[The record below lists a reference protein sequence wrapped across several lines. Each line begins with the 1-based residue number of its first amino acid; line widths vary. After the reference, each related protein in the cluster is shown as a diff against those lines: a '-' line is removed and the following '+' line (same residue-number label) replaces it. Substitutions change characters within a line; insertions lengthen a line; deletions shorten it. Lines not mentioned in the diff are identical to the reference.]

1 MELPHR
7 KKQKYFLIKDL
18 PEKERPREKLLK
30 DGAESLTDTE
40 LLAIL
45 LRTGTQGKSAID
57 IADELFKDFGSFKG
71 LAGQNINEIQK
82 IKGIKGVKAITIAAT
97 FEIIRRI
104 VNQILD
110 EK

>member
-1 MELPHR
+1 MPHR
-7 KKQKYFLIKDL
+7 QKQKYLLIKDL
-18 PEKERPREKLLK
+18 LKEERPREKFLK

-45 LRTGTQGKSAID
+45 LRTGTHGKSAID
-57 IADELFKDFGSFKG
+57 IADELFKNFGSFKG

-97 FEIIRRI
+97 FEIIKRV

>member
-1 MELPHR
+1 MI
-7 KKQKYFLIKDL
+7 KKKYKIKDL
-18 PEKERPREKLLK
+18 PEDQRPREKLFK
-30 DGAESLTDTE
+30 YGAENLTDTE

-45 LRTGTQGKSAID
+45 LRTGIQGKSVID
-57 IADELFKDFGSFKG
+57 IADEILQKFGSFKG
-71 LAGQNINEIQK
+71 LAGKNINEIQK

-97 FEIIRRI
+97 FEIIRRV

>member
-1 MELPHR
+1 MT
-7 KKQKYFLIKDL
+7 KKKYKIKDL
-18 PEKERPREKLLK
+18 PEDQRPREKLLK
-30 DGAESLTDTE
+30 YGAENLTDTE

-45 LRTGTQGKSAID
+45 LRTGTRGKSAID
-57 IADELFKDFGSFKG
+57 IADEILQKFGSFKG
-71 LAGQNINEIQK
+71 LAGKNINEIQK

-97 FEIIRRI
+97 FEIIRRV

>member
-1 MELPHR
+1 MTVKL
-7 KKQKYFLIKDL
+7 KKTIKDL
-18 PEKERPREKLLK
+18 PEEQRPRERLLK
-30 DGAESLTDTE
+30 YGAENLTETE

-45 LRTGTQGKSAID
+45 LRTGMQGKSAIET
-57 IADELFKDFGSFKG
+57 ADEILKKFGSFKG
-71 LAGQNINEIQK
+71 LAGKSIIEVQK

>member
-1 MELPHR
+1 MDKNLR
-7 KKQKYFLIKDL
+7 KTIKDL
-18 PEKERPREKLLK
+18 PEDQRPREKLLK
-30 DGAESLTDTE
+30 YGAESLTDTE

-57 IADELFKDFGSFKG
+57 LANQLLDNFGSFKG
-71 LAGQNINEIQK
+71 LAGKNMEEIK
-82 IKGIKGVKAITIAAT
+82 EIKGIKGVKAITIAAT
-97 FEIIRRI
+97 FEIIKRV

>member
-1 MELPHR
+1 MENKKR
-7 KKQKYFLIKDL
+7 KMIKDL
-18 PEKERPREKLLK
+18 PEDQRPREKLLK
-30 DGAESLTDTE
+30 YGAESLTDTE

-45 LRTGTQGKSAID
+45 LRTGVQGKSAID
-57 IADELFKDFGSFKG
+57 VANEILNSFGSFKG
-71 LAGQNINEIQK
+71 LAGKNIKEVQK

-97 FEIIRRI
+97 FEIIRRV